1 MAVAVTKR
9 EDATPTPSSYRAAW
23 HGKGMADW
31 PLTGLQ
37 FKLLEIGTRVV
48 RHARAIIF
56 RLAEIAVT
64 GLIVQLFVA
73 AIQRLRWPPSPVR
86 C

>member
-1 MAVAVTKR
+1 MERGWLT
-9 EDATPTPSSYRAAW
+9 
-23 HGKGMADW
+23 DW
-31 PLTGLQ
+31 SLTGLQ
-37 FKLLEIGTRVV
+37 FKLLKIGTRVV

-56 RLAEIAVT
+56 RLAGIAVT

-73 AIQRLRWPPSPVR
+73 AIQRLRGPPSLVR